1 MATYLFRAIDEDS
14 NILIGRIRARNESDL
29 ERMLSMRRLTLV
41 DAERIVS
48 LDLKRFLEPRF
59 SQKDLLDTTY
69 FLCLIVSSGIPLIS
83 GLEDLKNQG
92 RKKLSFIADHLH
104 SGIESGM
111 SLSEAMASLPK
122 VFPDY
127 YIQMIRAGETSGNL
141 DGSLEHLMG
150 YIESQINLKKTI
162 RSYLVYPSIVI
173 SLMILLVMIL
183 FSFVFPKLITILINL
198 RAELPLPTRLIMF
211 AADFMNKY
219 FLYIVFGFIALVICM
234 RLVSRRL
241 TSFKIMIDRLSLSI
255 PLFGDIIRKTN
266 LSRYLKTVGMLYDSG
281 ANAETIFSL
290 SPGVVKNLYLSES
303 LRMITGSI
311 MAGESITQSMIKSGV
326 FHPLIRDI
334 IAMGEKTGNLDKAI
348 KRACDIFDRDVPET
362 LKKLFTFIEPLLIVL
377 LGLFVLVVLLSIF
390 LPIYKIVGSIR
401 VR

>member
-14 NILIGRIRARNESDL
+14 NILIGKIRARNESDL
-29 ERMLSMRRLTLV
+29 ERMLSMRSLTLV
-41 DAERIVS
+41 EAERIFS
-48 LDLKRFLEPRF
+48 LDIKGLLEPRF
-59 SQKDLLDTTY
+59 SQKDLLDITY
-69 FLCLIVSSGIPLIS
+69 FLYLIVSSGIPLIS

-92 RKKLSFIADHLH
+92 RKKLSFIANHLH
-104 SGIESGM
+104 IGIESGM
-111 SLSEAMASLPK
+111 SLSEAMENLSRI
-122 VFPDY
+122 FPDY

-173 SLMILLVMIL
+173 SLMILLVLIL
-183 FSFVFPKLITILINL
+183 FSFVFPKLITILVNL
-198 RAELPLPTRLIMF
+198 RAELPLPTRLIIF

-219 FLYIVFGFIALVICM
+219 FLYLVSGFILLSIFIRLFMHRLPAL
-234 RLVSRRL
+234 
-241 TSFKIMIDRLSLSI
+241 KIMFHRFFLSI
-255 PLFGDIIRKTN
+255 PLIGGIIRKTD
-266 LSRYLKTVGMLYDSG
+266 LSRYLKTAGMLYDSG

-290 SPGVVKNLYLSES
+290 APGVVKNLNLSES
-303 LRMITGSI
+303 LRMIKGSI

-326 FHPLIRDI
+326 FPPLITDI

-348 KRACDIFDRDVPET
+348 KRACDIFDREVPET
-362 LKKLFTFIEPLLIVL
+362 LKKLFTYIEPLLIVL
-377 LGLFVLVVLLSIF
+377 LGLFVLLVLLSIF